1 MLAKKGREMRYI
13 NNIKTVVCA
22 GLLAIAIVLPA
33 NATRVLTWTDGS
45 PNRGT
50 RAEAAQWFADEL
62 EKRTNGELKIE
73 FHWGGAL
80 LKPKAA
86 VKGIGAGAADM
97 GLVLGVYNPKLHQ
110 AYILGDMPTP
120 YSDPW
125 VSTRAIY
132 DLVRQNEDLQAE
144 FANLNLQYITNVT
157 STEIQ
162 LICKDTPVKTLDDVH
177 GLKVR
182 GIGVY
187 GKIFSD
193 LGAANVAMPVY
204 EAYQAIDTGLVNCTQ
219 IYGYAIPAF
228 KLQEI
233 AQEITKLDWGAL
245 LGLAYVMNKDTYDS
259 LTPEQQQ
266 IIDDLGVESIDY
278 YVKKMLLDNDILI
291 NNPTSEID
299 GTKVN
304 IYELSDADKARLL
317 DATRKYHEEWR
328 KATNEAGVDAAAL
341 QAQFLDLLKKYE
353 EERKA
358 KGYPWNRGSG
368 K

>member
-1 MLAKKGREMRYI
+1 MSYI
-13 NNIKTVVCA
+13 NNIKTLVCA
-22 GLLAIAIVLPA
+22 GLLAASIVLPA

-110 AYILGDMPTP
+110 AYILGDLPTP

-132 DLVRQNEDLQAE
+132 DLVHQNKDLQAE
-144 FANLNLQYITNVT
+144 FADLNLQYITNVT

-162 LICKDTPVKTLDDVH
+162 LICKDKPVKTLDDVK
-177 GLKVR
+177 GLKIR

-193 LGAANVAMPVY
+193 FGAANVAMPVY
-204 EAYQAIDTGLVNCTQ
+204 ESYQAIDTGLVNCTQ

-233 AQEITKLDWGAL
+233 AKEITKLDWGAL

-259 LTPEQQQ
+259 LTPEQQK
-266 IIDDLGVESIDY
+266 IINDLGVESIDY

-317 DATRKYHEEWR
+317 EATSKYLEDWR
-328 KATNEAGVDAAAL
+328 KGANESGVDAAAL
-341 QAQFLDLLKKYE
+341 QTQFLDLLKKYDD
-353 EERKA
+353 ERKA
-358 KGYPWNRGSG
+358 KDYPWNR
-368 K
+368 